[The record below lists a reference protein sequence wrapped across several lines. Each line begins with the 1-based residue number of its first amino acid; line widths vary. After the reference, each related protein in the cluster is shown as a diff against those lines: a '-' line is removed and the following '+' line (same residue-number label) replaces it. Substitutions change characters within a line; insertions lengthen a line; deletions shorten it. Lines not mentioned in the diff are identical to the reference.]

1 MPEVLAQVDVLV
13 LPSRTTR
20 VWKEQLGRVLLEA
33 MACKVPVV
41 GSDSG
46 AIPAGLIFPEGDVAA
61 LAGCLQRLRDSPELR
76 RELGERGYARV
87 LAHYSQERV
96 AARTAAFYRQLTE

>member
-1 MPEVLAQVDVLV
+1 M
-13 LPSRTTR
+13 
-20 VWKEQLGRVLLEA
+20 
-33 MACKVPVV
+33 
-41 GSDSG
+41 
-46 AIPAGLIFPEGDVAA
+46 AA